1 MISFYYDHYK
11 VNILQYINLQGN
23 TSYILRFYR
32 IKLVSLDGCYFA
44 NGSSLVV
51 PVYSH
56 AYTVVRYQWFGGSC
70 YYLWEDSDGVCIPA
84 PCRIKAL
91 VPGFNWSY
99 ARRAIAK
106 AVRYGV

>member
-1 MISFYYDHYK
+1 MITFFYDGYK
-11 VNILQYINLQGN
+11 VNVVQYINLQGN

-32 IKLVSLDGCYFA
+32 VKFVTLDGVWTT
-44 NGSSLVV
+44 GGHPLTV
-51 PVYSH
+51 PVYNH
-56 AYTVVRYQWFGGSC
+56 AFTVVRYQYFGGSC

-84 PCRIKAL
+84 PCRMKAL

-106 AVRYGV
+106 AVRYGK